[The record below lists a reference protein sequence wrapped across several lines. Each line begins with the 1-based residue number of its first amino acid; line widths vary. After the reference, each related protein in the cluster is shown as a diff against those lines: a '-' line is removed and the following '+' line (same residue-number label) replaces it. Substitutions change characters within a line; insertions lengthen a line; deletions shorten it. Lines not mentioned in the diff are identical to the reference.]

1 MQGVV
6 YFDFFLFTPS
16 ENTSCKSEL
25 KAFDS
30 LINYGKER
38 FLTHPLLEGKTK
50 QNEICDGILF
60 QKLFRPTV
68 RYNCSGGREK
78 LLQIKIRIKNL
89 TTF

>member
-50 QNEICDGILF
+50 QNNGIFLE
-60 QKLFRPTV
+60 
-68 RYNCSGGREK
+68 NCSDLLCEK
-78 LLQIKIRIKNL
+78 FVLVIEKNCRKLEAEGSRI
-89 TTF
+89 

>member
-1 MQGVV
+1 MYILSTLYFLLIKKNVYFLFALLQMQGVV

-38 FLTHPLLEGKTK
+38 FLTHPLLEGKT
-50 QNEICDGILF
+50 
-60 QKLFRPTV
+60 
-68 RYNCSGGREK
+68 
-78 LLQIKIRIKNL
+78 
-89 TTF
+89 